1 MCGQTSASRLKLKM
15 MTTKKANIALLMG
28 GPSTEHKI
36 SLLSGTSIYN
46 AINKDRYNVL
56 VVGIDHDTRW
66 WLYEGDDFLDYPG
79 QPDKISL
86 KSGAMEVFVRNVDR
100 KVVLMSAR
108 GEILKDIDL
117 FFPVLHGSYGED
129 GVLQGVFQSVGAA
142 YTGVGLMASSVGMDK
157 DLAKRVWRDAGIPIA
172 DFICLKKHE
181 KSSLTFEEI
190 KQKLGLPIFVKPAN
204 AGSSVGV
211 SKVTSEA
218 EYYLALDEAFRFDT
232 KILIEEAVIGKEVEC
247 AVLGNEFPKA
257 SVMGEIIPKATFYSY
272 EAKYLDDDGASM
284 AIPANI
290 DTDTSDALR
299 NLAVKAFQTIGCEG
313 LARVDF
319 FLTSAGKMVL
329 NEINTLPGFT
339 SISMYPK
346 LWEATGLPYTQLI
359 DEIISLGLER
369 YKRDVSLVKRI

>member
-1 MCGQTSASRLKLKM
+1 
-15 MTTKKANIALLMG
+15 MTTKNPNIALLMG

-36 SLLSGTSIYN
+36 SLLSGNSIYK
-46 AINKDRYNVL
+46 AIDKNKYNVF
-56 VVGIDHDTRW
+56 VVGIDHDTKW
-66 WLYEGDDFLDYPG
+66 WLYETENFLENAAKA
-79 QPDKISL
+79 DKIIL
-86 KSGAMEVFVRNVDR
+86 KSGAREVFVRNIDG
-100 KVVLMSAR
+100 KVVLMSAN

-157 DLAKRVWRDAGIPIA
+157 DLAKRIWRDAGIPVA

-181 KSSLTFEEI
+181 KSSLSFEEI
-190 KQKLGLPIFVKPAN
+190 KQKLGLPVFVKPAN

-211 SKVTSEA
+211 SKVTSED

-247 AVLGNEFPKA
+247 AVLGNEYPKA

-290 DTDTSDALR
+290 DQTTSESLR
-299 NLAVKAFQTIGCEG
+299 NLAVRAFQTIGCEG

-319 FLTSAGKMVL
+319 FLTSEGKMVL

-359 DEIISLGLER
+359 DEIITLGLQR

>member
-1 MCGQTSASRLKLKM
+1 
-15 MTTKKANIALLMG
+15 
-28 GPSTEHKI
+28 
-36 SLLSGTSIYN
+36 
-46 AINKDRYNVL
+46 
-56 VVGIDHDTRW
+56 
-66 WLYEGDDFLDYPG
+66 
-79 QPDKISL
+79 
-86 KSGAMEVFVRNVDR
+86 
-100 KVVLMSAR
+100 
-108 GEILKDIDL
+108 
-117 FFPVLHGSYGED
+117 
-129 GVLQGVFQSVGAA
+129 
-142 YTGVGLMASSVGMDK
+142 
-157 DLAKRVWRDAGIPIA
+157 
-172 DFICLKKHE
+172 
-181 KSSLTFEEI
+181 
-190 KQKLGLPIFVKPAN
+190 
-204 AGSSVGV
+204 
-211 SKVTSEA
+211 
-218 EYYLALDEAFRFDT
+218 
-232 KILIEEAVIGKEVEC
+232 
-247 AVLGNEFPKA
+247 
-257 SVMGEIIPKATFYSY
+257 MGEIIPKATFYSY